1 MARFR
6 QVLDGRLYVPLR
18 LRTGENLCPQISAK
32 CDANFAYLAP
42 GMLLCSMLRSVPG
55 FLLFLCIG
63 VSSAFGQRYDLFEVE
78 NGELYWRNTYE
89 YQGSADSLR
98 RYVVTMLK
106 GKSFTQNVVRNELGY
121 NGEVRHYT
129 IDCKMYGR
137 TYLNT
142 PRIYWDGEWSGKF
155 TIEVRENRYRVT
167 IYALYFENKEGYSS
181 HYRTQPARKGFY
193 QKEVLKKNQSGF
205 KKNELANMALLSLS
219 LKDQFDIR
227 NFNFDTRDW

>member
-1 MARFR
+1 MLQRVFGITLVCCVCAS
-6 QVLDGRLYVPLR
+6 LG
-18 LRTGENLCPQISAK
+18 
-32 CDANFAYLAP
+32 FA
-42 GMLLCSMLRSVPG
+42 
-55 FLLFLCIG
+55 
-63 VSSAFGQRYDLFEVE
+63 QRYDLFDLE
-78 NGELYWRNTYE
+78 NDELYWRNTYE
-89 YQGSADSLR
+89 YEGSADSLR

-106 GKSFTQNVVRNELGY
+106 GKAFTQNVVRNELGY

-129 IDCKMYGR
+129 IDCKKYGR

-155 TIEVRENRYRVT
+155 TIEVRDNRYRVT

-193 QKEVLKKNQSGF
+193 KAEVLKKNKSGF
-205 KKNELANMALLSLS
+205 KKSELANMALLSLS

-227 NFNFDTRDW
+227 NHNFDNKDW

>member
-1 MARFR
+1 MLQR
-6 QVLDGRLYVPLR
+6 VIGLTLICC
-18 LRTGENLCPQISAK
+18 LCAS
-32 CDANFAYLAP
+32 L
-42 GMLLCSMLRSVPG
+42 G
-55 FLLFLCIG
+55 
-63 VSSAFGQRYDLFEVE
+63 FGQRYDLFDLE
-78 NGELYWRNTYE
+78 NDELYWRNTYE
-89 YQGSADSLR
+89 YEGSADSLR

-106 GKSFTQNVVRNELGY
+106 GKAFTQNVVRNELGY

-129 IDCKMYGR
+129 IDCKKYGR

-155 TIEVRENRYRVT
+155 TIEVRDNRYRVT

-193 QKEVLKKNQSGF
+193 KTEVLKKNKSGF
-205 KKNELANMALLSLS
+205 KKSELANMALLSLS

-227 NFNFDTRDW
+227 NHHFDNKDW